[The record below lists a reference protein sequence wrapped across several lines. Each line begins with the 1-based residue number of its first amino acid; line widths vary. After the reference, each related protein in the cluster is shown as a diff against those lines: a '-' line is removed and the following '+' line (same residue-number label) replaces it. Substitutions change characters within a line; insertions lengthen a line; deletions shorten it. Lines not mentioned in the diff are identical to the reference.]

1 MATLAELEQGLI
13 KADAAGNADDA
24 RAFAAEIRRM
34 RQQAAA
40 PTPEESFK
48 DKLLR
53 NAALAGRAVGETA
66 LGLPAAFEDAVSGRM
81 VLNALGMKAP
91 SKQDQLKA
99 FFDKNSYSPETKGER
114 LMMDTVGGIY
124 GAGMGGPAKTAGM
137 QAINLIAGGVGGLAG
152 GTARE
157 SGAGVVGQTGA
168 GIGASLL
175 TLLLGGTARG
185 ALNTAGRVIDA
196 AVIPGGDVRAAARIA
211 NDAAGPVKAQ
221 IINELRNGQ
230 SPIPNMPMNAGQLA
244 TPTGR
249 AEFAGLQRI
258 MDEFAPSPS
267 GALYRIQGGLAKD
280 YLDTI
285 AQKGT
290 NALKDTKDQL
300 WNRLEPDLKTAY
312 SQAGQYGKYA
322 PQIQAEYQRFAGAAK
337 NAVGDVRRLE
347 NAKQLAEESASAF
360 GRRQGNWNTQ
370 LPTGMPS
377 AGGRYSYQTNLAD
390 VAEKGSQKAAAAS
403 LFFGDVARMSKNKL
417 DALVADSYP
426 LSGRSLAARMEQYL
440 TKDGTAPLD
449 IAKELRS
456 KFVSK
461 LAEYSDSNGNISP
474 ENLHAIRKEIG
485 LDIAKNVKNP
495 NTSWEPG
502 LAAKFEGEMTSM
514 IDEAMNKA
522 AGTTKWTDWLRN
534 YKEGMKSANDITIG
548 RELMKQSFKPAT
560 NEFKPAQYL
569 TAVENATQTPDMLRR
584 TGLARFG
591 NIDEA
596 MTSRGRAVKDDLSR
610 FANDSILYQDLAE
623 RGQSAARRALGEAFN
638 PVPNVPMLK
647 TAATVGNF
655 FVRQLEGK
663 GGKAATESLA
673 SMMQT
678 NPKALADAM
687 EKMTPKQKAGFFEL
701 LNRAALSQQY
711 GLLGQQ

>member
-34 RQQAAA
+34 RQQAAV

-168 GIGASLL
+168 GIVASFL
-175 TLLLGGTARG
+175 TSLLGGTVRG
-185 ALNTAGRVIDA
+185 GANVAGRVIDA
-196 AVIPGGDVRAAARIA
+196 AVIPRGDVRAAARIA
-211 NDAAGPVKAQ
+211 NDAAGPVKTQ

-230 SPIPNMPMNAGQLA
+230 SPIPNMPLNAGQLA

-258 MDEFAPSPS
+258 MDEFAPSPANALDNVQMAARRAEIGNVS
-267 GALYRIQGGLAKD
+267 QTPQALRAAEALRTSNANVNYPNAFNQAVRGDPTLFKLAQNPYFKDALPDAIKEAQARGINPKQNLTEFLHIVKLSLDGDLAKSGEGALKGVQKASVQDVKKDLVSWLGKKNPAYENARASFAADSKPINEMQVGQFLENKLVPPMGGSERAAAFTQATRD
-280 YLDTI
+280 VPRTI
-285 AQKGT
+285 
-290 NALKDTKDQL
+290 
-300 WNRLEPDLKTAY
+300 KTAT
-312 SQAGQYGKYA
+312 GQSIY
-322 PQIQAEYQRFAGAAK
+322 
-337 NAVGDVRRLE
+337 
-347 NAKQLAEESASAF
+347 
-360 GRRQGNWNTQ
+360 
-370 LPTGMPS
+370 
-377 AGGRYSYQTNLAD
+377 
-390 VAEKGSQKAAAAS
+390 
-403 LFFGDVARMSKNKL
+403 
-417 DALVADSYP
+417 
-426 LSGRSLAARMEQYL
+426 
-440 TKDGTAPLD
+440 
-449 IAKELRS
+449 
-456 KFVSK
+456 
-461 LAEYSDSNGNISP
+461 
-474 ENLHAIRKEIG
+474 
-485 LDIAKNVKNP
+485 
-495 NTSWEPG
+495 
-502 LAAKFEGEMTSM
+502 
-514 IDEAMNKA
+514 
-522 AGTTKWTDWLRN
+522 
-534 YKEGMKSANDITIG
+534 
-548 RELMKQSFKPAT
+548 
-560 NEFKPAQYL
+560 
-569 TAVENATQTPDMLRR
+569 
-584 TGLARFG
+584 
-591 NIDEA
+591 
-596 MTSRGRAVKDDLSR
+596 DDLSQVLSPPKLQNVR
-610 FANDSILYQDLAE
+610 NVEQSLIQNAEYENLA
-623 RGQSAARRALGEAFN
+623 RAGQVAARRALGEAFN